1 MTRILWIVLFAAVL
15 GSSAPGTFAQAPEF
29 YPLDEV
35 RPGLA
40 GVGRTIFKGTE
51 IEEFQVEILGVL
63 RNFAPQQNLILAR
76 LSGEKVE
83 QTGVFA
89 GMSGS
94 PVFVDGKLL
103 GAIAYAFPFSK
114 EPFAGITPIGEMV
127 DIFKE
132 QPGRVAPIR
141 SSPSINPRQ
150 SSAFSDLDA
159 FMELLNSRPPL
170 DFAMEDGRLL
180 RPIAT
185 PISLS
190 GFSGASIATFSKA
203 FEQNG
208 LVPVRG
214 LSTTGEGDFPD
225 TELEP
230 GSTVTVQMLRG
241 DLEISAAGTATLVS
255 GDRVYAFGHPF
266 LGAGYTDM
274 PLSQG
279 AVLTVISSLQSSQK
293 VTATT
298 KLVGAIRQDRATG
311 ILGVRGE
318 QPRLLPMKLD
328 LLTSRNSN
336 KSFQFEIVI
345 DPLLTPFLTA
355 LTVFNSLSS
364 SERTLG
370 GQTLQVKCS
379 ISLADQAPIRF
390 ENSVAD
396 FANTTVTAALAASAP
411 LGFLLNSGFEDL
423 KLEGVEIEISAVE
436 ENRRATLDEVW
447 VDRVEVKRGE
457 EVNLT
462 VFLRKASGEVTSQKY
477 PVKIPE
483 EITPGPLRILV
494 GEGLAVTDL
503 EEDAGQE
510 FVPENLSQ
518 LVRAI
523 NNIKKNDRLYIRIYR
538 DRAGAVV
545 GGEGLPELPPSMLE
559 LYSSAR
565 TAGNAKS
572 IGKVI
577 YVEHELPATS
587 YVLSGHKTV
596 QIQVIG

>member
-1 MTRILWIVLFAAVL
+1 MGQIRLTVLASAIAAFL
-15 GSSAPGTFAQAPEF
+15 AISLSAQVPEF
-29 YPLDEV
+29 YPLDQV
-35 RPGLA
+35 RPGLR
-40 GVGRTIFKGTE
+40 GVGRTIFQGTE
-51 IEEFQVEILGVL
+51 IEDFEVEILGVL
-63 RNFAPQQNLILAR
+63 KHFSPRQNLILAR
-76 LSGEKVE
+76 FSGEEVE
-83 QTGVFA
+83 RTGVFA

-103 GAIAYAFPFSK
+103 GAVAYAFPFSK
-114 EPFAGITPIGEMV
+114 EPFAGITPIGEMI

-132 QPGRVAPIR
+132 EPGRMRPIR
-141 SSPSINPRQ
+141 SAPSIQPKQ
-150 SSAFSDLDA
+150 AAAIPDLA
-159 FMELLNSRPPL
+159 TFLSRLKPQLPL
-170 DFAMEDGRLL
+170 EFALDDGRLL

-185 PISLS
+185 PVGLS
-190 GFSGASIATFSKA
+190 GFSSSAIETFSDA
-203 FEQNG
+203 FRLAG
-208 LVPVRG
+208 LTPVRG
-214 LSTTGEGDFPD
+214 LSTSAEGEFDDAP
-225 TELEP
+225 LQP

-241 DLEISAAGTATLVS
+241 DMEISASGTATLVS
-255 GDRVYAFGHPF
+255 GNRVYAFGHPF

-298 KLVGAIRQDRATG
+298 DFIGAIRQDRATG
-311 ILGVRGE
+311 ILGLRGE
-318 QPRLLPMKLD
+318 KPRLLPLKLE
-328 LLTSRNSN
+328 LLTSRNSK
-336 KSFQFEIVI
+336 KSFQFEMVI
-345 DPLLTPFLTA
+345 DPALTPFLTA
-355 LTVFNSLSS
+355 LTVFNSLAS

-379 ISLADQAPIRF
+379 ISLAGHAPVHF

-396 FANTTVTAALAASAP
+396 FANTTVSAALAASAP
-411 LGFLLNSGFEDL
+411 LGFLLSSGFQDL
-423 KLEGVEIEISAVE
+423 ELEGVEIEIAAVE

-447 VDRVEVKRGE
+447 VDRVEVKQGE

-462 VFLRKASGEVTSQKY
+462 VFLRKAGGEVTSQRY

-483 EITPGPLRILV
+483 EITPGPLRVLV
-494 GEGLAVTDL
+494 GEGSAVTKL

-538 DRAGAVV
+538 DREGAVV

-559 LYSSAR
+559 LYGSSR
-565 TAGNAKS
+565 TAGNAKP

-577 YVEHELPATS
+577 YVEHELPPTS
-587 YVLSGHKTV
+587 YVLDGHQTV
-596 QIQVIG
+596 QIQVIS